1 MFSANRPNAG
11 APRAHELWMATFAY
25 QGHEDQTLGLAA
37 ASAPTMGGC
46 DMAQRTQTRPRAH
59 RAWGSGSTSGGEFS
73 LKLCFFEL
81 SFKSLRRELASSNTL
96 ADRILRPIRVV
107 YESVCI
113 RDVRDRRQ
121 MTGRTPIRR
130 NRKKLGTGNPRGG
143 QTRKMSKFP
152 REVRSFSSFG
162 QCTSRGAHSCAL
174 CTCTAPSPCSR
185 AHRTHVTSRQNPT
198 VHPNQT
204 TRDF

>member
-1 MFSANRPNAG
+1 MDYHASLGDEMFSANRPKAG

-96 ADRILRPIRVV
+96 ADRKLKAQYLSIYDLAD
-107 YESVCI
+107 S
-113 RDVRDRRQ
+113 
-121 MTGRTPIRR
+121 RTSMY
-130 NRKKLGTGNPRGG
+130 L
-143 QTRKMSKFP
+143 
-152 REVRSFSSFG
+152 
-162 QCTSRGAHSCAL
+162 
-174 CTCTAPSPCSR
+174 
-185 AHRTHVTSRQNPT
+185 
-198 VHPNQT
+198 
-204 TRDF
+204 